1 MPDHLRRLA
10 QLATGQ
16 HGAITTAQARAAGL
30 NPAQLRRRVQSGVL
44 ERAGCHT
51 FRSPFGSSSA
61 IADLTALLLDCGDES
76 YMSGRTAAALYGFD
90 GFTLRPPFDVT
101 VLRGR
106 NVQRAH
112 HHIHTT
118 LELPSVDRATI
129 DGLPAMAPARTLIDL
144 ARFVGPKQL
153 TSAVDSAL
161 RDRLTSELH
170 LHRRIVALRSRGR
183 YGIPKLLAVIEG
195 SEASRGGHSWLE
207 RRFLELCA
215 SAGLPRPSTQQV
227 MTRTHDH
234 LVRVDC
240 HFPGTRVIV
249 ELLGYRWHRSRSQL
263 TNDAARLNAL
273 VLEGLTP
280 LQFTY
285 DQVTCNEN
293 QVIAEVR
300 AALAVAA

>member
-1 MPDHLRRLA
+1 MPDPLRRLA

-61 IADLTALLLDCGDES
+61 IADLTALLLDCGEES
-76 YMSGRTAAALYGFD
+76 YVSGRTAAALYGLD
-90 GFTLRPPFDVT
+90 GFPLRPPFDVT
-101 VLRGR
+101 VRRGR
-106 NVQRAH
+106 NVQRVH

-118 LELPSVDRATI
+118 VELPSVDRATI
-129 DGLPAMAPARTLIDL
+129 DGLPAMSPARTLIDL

-153 TSAVDSAL
+153 TAAVDSAL

-215 SAGLPRPSTQQV
+215 SAGLPTPPTQQV
-227 MTRTHDH
+227 IARTDEH

-240 HFPGTRVIV
+240 HFPGTRVVV

-263 TNDAARLNAL
+263 TNDADAS
-273 VLEGLTP
+273 
-280 LQFTY
+280 
-285 DQVTCNEN
+285 
-293 QVIAEVR
+293 
-300 AALAVAA
+300 